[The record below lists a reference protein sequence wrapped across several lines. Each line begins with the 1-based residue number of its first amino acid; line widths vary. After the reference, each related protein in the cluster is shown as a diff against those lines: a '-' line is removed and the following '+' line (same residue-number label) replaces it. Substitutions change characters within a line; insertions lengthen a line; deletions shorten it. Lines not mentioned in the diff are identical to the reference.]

1 MTGLTF
7 ASIDLSKLHG
17 GTFLFDTKIMCRLK
31 IFFYLL
37 ASKSFLLMNKCVHFE
52 TARNFN
58 RSCRKSNKFRNLH
71 MQILQV
77 RSK

>member
-17 GTFLFDTKIMCRLK
+17 GTFLFVTKIVCRLK

-52 TARNFN
+52 TAHNFN
-58 RSCRKSNKFRNLH
+58 RSCRKSNTNLH
-71 MQILQV
+71 MQILQF

>member
-7 ASIDLSKLHG
+7 VSIDLSKLHG
-17 GTFLFDTKIMCRLK
+17 GTFLFVTKIMCRLK

-52 TARNFN
+52 TAHNFN
-58 RSCRKSNKFRNLH
+58 RSCRKSNKFTHAN
-71 MQILQV
+71 IA
-77 RSK
+77 S